1 MKKDEPELFS
11 FIRYKKLFINSKTG
25 QPDYE
30 IDEGLII
37 SFYAPN
43 THVITHDDRYVHI
56 NHISEV
62 LWKAKSEDEAYEAYP
77 EYFI

>member
-25 QPDYE
+25 RTGYE
-30 IDEGLII
+30 IKEGLII
-37 SFYAPN
+37 NFYALK
-43 THVITHDDRYVHI
+43 THAITHDDKHVDV